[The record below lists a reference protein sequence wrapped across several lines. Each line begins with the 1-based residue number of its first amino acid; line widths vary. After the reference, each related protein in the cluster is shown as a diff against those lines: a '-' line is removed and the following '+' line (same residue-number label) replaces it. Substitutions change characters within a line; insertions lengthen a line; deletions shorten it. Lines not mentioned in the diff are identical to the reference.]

1 MLTLH
6 LEANTID
13 RYGNNHYKKRKR
25 FNRTRNK
32 IRRYFQKEQKFLDK
46 FILSYNYN
54 SDDHQLSGQP
64 WLLSQGKN
72 CPNLQLGI
80 SGFTIPD

>member
-32 IRRYFQKEQKFLDK
+32 IRRYFQEQKFLDK